1 MGKRVR
7 RSKRKRARVV
17 TDGEDLVDFDTRP
30 EAIKLCPLDLALR
43 NHAKLTP
50 HVCMTGPLFEVDNTP

>member
-1 MGKRVR
+1 M
-7 RSKRKRARVV
+7 
-17 TDGEDLVDFDTRP
+17 TDGKDLVDFDTRP